1 MWRQVALLRRDCRAD
16 ARENAV
22 PQADSRTFL
31 GCAPF
36 KRVAMSLATGRKERA
51 QIAIVVFG
59 NRALEDDLWIGSHKL
74 GMRSA
79 AESLS
84 TVRRMAFHQSS

>member
-1 MWRQVALLRRDCRAD
+1 MQGRSKNSFLDSTPDKCLHGGFYGSS
-16 ARENAV
+16 AV
-22 PQADSRTFL
+22 VL
-31 GCAPF
+31 G
-36 KRVAMSLATGRKERA
+36 V
-51 QIAIVVFG
+51 
-59 NRALEDDLWIGSHKL
+59 LEDDLWIGSHKL